1 MNDSERPAP
10 SPAQLVRLISLTEP
24 VPAHVYE
31 LVEVTPHGVICRD
44 DERRRFVSY
53 DDLAT
58 RRYKFV
64 GSAAAKAVMR
74 EARHRARNPGA

>member
-1 MNDSERPAP
+1 MC
-10 SPAQLVRLISLTEP
+10 LLTLTEP
-24 VPAHVYE
+24 VPAHVYV
-31 LVEVTPHGVICRD
+31 LTEVTPHGVTCAD
-44 DERRRFVSY
+44 HRRRLFVSY

>member
-1 MNDSERPAP
+1 MSESVLSQHVGA
-10 SPAQLVRLISLTEP
+10 SVCLLTLTEP
-24 VPAHVYE
+24 VLAHVYV
-31 LVEVTPHGVICRD
+31 LIEVTPHGVACADHR
-44 DERRRFVSY
+44 RRRFVSY